1 MPQPLDAAQIRQAL
15 PVRRVGRIVR
25 VVSEAG
31 STNDL
36 AFAQGGDPDHDG
48 LAVFADYQTAGRG
61 RIGRRW
67 LAPRGAAVLGSV
79 LLFEHDDPARP
90 GRLVLIAGMAVCQ
103 AVSAVAHDVEPVIR
117 WPNDVLVGGR
127 KLAGILVE
135 SKLLPQRRAYVVG
148 IGINCHQTPGH
159 FPPEFREH
167 ATSLEIASDHPVAR
181 LDLARQLLIELDRYL
196 APGESLSDGELCDR
210 WLAHAQSMGQRVH
223 LRQGGRTYVGRT
235 LQIDPT
241 GSLTIELE
249 PGGRRVFD
257 AATTTVLSFPW
268 RAEQP
273 EGSSS

>member
-1 MPQPLDAAQIRQAL
+1 LDAAQIRQSL

-25 VVSEAG
+25 VVPEAG
-31 STNDL
+31 STNDV
-36 AFAQGGDPDHDG
+36 AFAQAGDPDHDG

-79 LLFEHDDPARP
+79 LLFEDDDPARV
-90 GRLVLIAGMAVCQ
+90 GRLVLVAGMAVCR
-103 AVSAVAHDVEPVIR
+103 AVAAVADDVDPVIR

-135 SKLLPQRRAYVVG
+135 SRALPPRRAYVVG
-148 IGINCHQTPGH
+148 IGVNCHQTPGH
-159 FPPEFREH
+159 FAPELRKQ
-167 ATSLEIASDHPVAR
+167 ATSLEIASDYPVAR

-196 APGESLSDGELCDR
+196 APGQSLSNGELCDL
-210 WLAHAQSMGQRVH
+210 WLAHAEPMGQRVH
-223 LRQGGRTYVGRT
+223 LQQGGRTYVGRT
-235 LQIDPT
+235 LQIDPA

-257 AATTTVLSFPW
+257 AATTTVLPLPW
-268 RAEQP
+268 RPGQA
-273 EGSSS
+273 EGSSP

>member
-1 MPQPLDAAQIRQAL
+1 LDASQIRQGL

-25 VVSEAG
+25 VAAEAG

-36 AFAQGGDPDHDG
+36 AFAQAGDPGHDG

-79 LLFEHDDPARP
+79 LLFEHDDPVRP
-90 GRLVLIAGMAVCQ
+90 GRLVLIGGMAVCQ
-103 AVSAVAHDVEPVIR
+103 AVSAVAHDVDPVIR

-135 SKLLPQRRAYVVG
+135 SRPLPPRRAYVVG
-148 IGINCHQTPGH
+148 IGVNCHQTIGH
-159 FPPEFREH
+159 FPPELRDQ
-167 ATSLEIASDHPVAR
+167 ATSLEIVSAHPVAR
-181 LDLARQLLIELDRYL
+181 LDLARQLLVELDRYL
-196 APGESLSDGELCDR
+196 APGGSLSDRELCDR
-210 WLAHAQSMGQRVH
+210 WLAHAEPMGQRVH

-257 AATTTVLSFPW
+257 AATTTLLPSPCPPDHLES
-268 RAEQP
+268 AP
-273 EGSSS
+273 P